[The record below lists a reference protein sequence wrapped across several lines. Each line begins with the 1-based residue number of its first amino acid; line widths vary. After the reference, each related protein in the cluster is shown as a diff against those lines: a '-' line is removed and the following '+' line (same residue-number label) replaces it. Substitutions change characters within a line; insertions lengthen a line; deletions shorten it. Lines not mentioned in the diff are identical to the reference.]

1 MSSSHKISAFVV
13 SYNRAAILG
22 TCLRALR
29 FADEVIVVDKSS
41 TDGSLAVATEYADK
55 VFTVPW
61 SPTVEETRVFA
72 LSKCSHDWILFLD
85 DDECLSPEAS
95 RFIQCEMEA
104 PRADIY
110 ALPLRHY
117 VLGEHSEQAYY
128 WPEHHVRCFRRDAV
142 EFRPTVHAGLM
153 LRSDR
158 VMKVSPEAGAC
169 IHHLSHPDVAS
180 WIERTNRYTSRP
192 DRARVES
199 ADEDLTGFAHARI
212 DYWIG
217 RSHDTTPGGYPAAV
231 ALLRS
236 VYDMVDRLKTWEE
249 TRGLDGAA
257 LFHQACE
264 RLDAAH
270 RAESASRRG
279 GLAGMVAGLRPAMHD
294 LADGLRRPAKPVRSE
309 T

>member
-1 MSSSHKISAFVV
+1 MSTSQKISAFVV
-13 SYNRAAILG
+13 SYNRESILG

-41 TDGSLAVATEYADK
+41 TDGSHAVAAELADK

-72 LSKCSHDWILFLD
+72 LSQCTHDWILFLD

-95 RFIQCEMEA
+95 RFIRCEMEA

-117 VLGEHSEQAYY
+117 VLGVHSEQAYY
-128 WPEHHVRCFRRDAV
+128 WPEHHVRCFRRGSV
-142 EFRPTVHAGLM
+142 EFRPTVHAGLE

-158 VMKVSPEAGAC
+158 VMNVSPEAGAC

-192 DRARVES
+192 DRARAEGS
-199 ADEDLTGFAHARI
+199 DDDLTDFAHARI

-217 RSHDTTPGGYPAAV
+217 RTQDSAPGGYPAAV

-236 VYDMVDRLKTWEE
+236 VYDMVDRLKSWEE
-249 TRGLDGAA
+249 ARGLDGAA
-257 LFHQACE
+257 LFRQACD

-270 RAESASRRG
+270 RGEAAPPDG
-279 GLAGMVAGLRPAMHD
+279 FAAMLAGLRPAIHD
-294 LADGLRRPAKPVRSE
+294 LAGGLRRRARPVRTE
-309 T
+309 G